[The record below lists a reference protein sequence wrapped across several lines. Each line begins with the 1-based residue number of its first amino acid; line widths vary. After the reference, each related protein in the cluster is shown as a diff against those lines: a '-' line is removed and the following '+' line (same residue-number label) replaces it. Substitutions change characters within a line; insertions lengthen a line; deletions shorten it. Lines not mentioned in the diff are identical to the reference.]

1 MTVKQAGFN
10 LVELIIAMVIGL
22 VLMMSIT
29 TMFVDTK
36 VSANRS
42 STVSS
47 LQQQAQLALQILV
60 EDVRAIASF
69 AEFSGELLTDIKT
82 PETLTLTP
90 GSCSL
95 FIEATSSAVGTF
107 SLPAWANWVEM
118 ASAGTFTESDC
129 INDGGDA
136 GYSMAANSDVLSIA
150 RIQGNTVTVAGM
162 KTSDYYLAVSSQQ
175 TQLFKASAPN
185 GATNI
190 DNAEFYPYLHH
201 TYFVETHATAGPRL
215 TRFSRQGDALVN
227 DLIVSNIESIR
238 IEFGVDTNSPRDG
251 SADIYYRSSDA
262 SFTDDMWSN
271 NQLVSARI
279 YVLARA
285 TSPDLT
291 FNNDANYNLRFTPF
305 TPTANDNYRRFL
317 LSTTVVIRNNI
328 MAVTR

>member
-10 LVELIIAMVIGL
+10 LVELMIALVVGI
-22 VLMMSIT
+22 VLMTSIT

-42 STVSS
+42 STVAN

-60 EDVRAIASF
+60 DDVRSIGSW

-82 PETLTLTP
+82 PESLALNP
-90 GSCSL
+90 DSCSL
-95 FIEATSSAVGTF
+95 FIAATRSATGTF
-107 SLPAWANWVEM
+107 SLPEWANWVEV
-118 ASAGTFTESDC
+118 ASAGTFTEADC
-129 INDGGDA
+129 INDSDDA
-136 GYSMAANSDVLSIA
+136 GYSMAANSDVLSLA
-150 RIQGNTVTVAGM
+150 RILGSTVTVASM
-162 KTSDYYLAVSSQQ
+162 KTTDYYLAVSPQQ
-175 TQLFKASAPN
+175 TQLFKASVPN

-215 TRFSRQGDALVN
+215 TRFSRQGDTLVN
-227 DLIVSNIESIR
+227 DLIVSNIEAFR
-238 IEFGVDTNSPRDG
+238 IEFGVDTSTPRDG
-251 SADIYYRSSDA
+251 RTDIYYPSSDVNLTA
-262 SFTDDMWSN
+262 AMWNN

-285 TSPDLT
+285 STPDQT
-291 FNNDANYNLRFTPF
+291 FNNDANYNDRFTPF
-305 TPTANDNYRRFL
+305 NPTDDDNYRRFL
-317 LSTTVVIRNNI
+317 LSTTVVIRNNM

>member
-1 MTVKQAGFN
+1 MKMKQMGFN
-10 LVELIIAMVIGL
+10 LVELMIALVVGI
-22 VLMMSIT
+22 VLMTSIT

-36 VSANRS
+36 VSVNRS
-42 STVSS
+42 STVSN
-47 LQQQAQLALQILV
+47 LQQQAQLALQVLV
-60 EDVRAIASF
+60 EDVRSIGSW
-69 AEFSGELLTDIKT
+69 AEFSGEPLADIMS
-82 PETLTLTP
+82 PAMALAA

-95 FIEATSSAVGTF
+95 FPTAGGNTTATLSE
-107 SLPAWANWVEM
+107 PQWANWVEI

-129 INDGGDA
+129 INDSDGA
-136 GYSMAANSDVLSIA
+136 GYSLAANSDVLSLA
-150 RIQGNTVTVAGM
+150 RIQGNTVTVAAM
-162 KTSDYYLAVSSQQ
+162 TTTDYYLAVSPQQ
-175 TQLFKASAPN
+175 TQLFKASALN

-201 TYFVETHATAGPRL
+201 TYFVETHATSGPRL
-215 TRFSRQGDALVN
+215 TRFSRQGDTLTN
-227 DLIVSNIESIR
+227 DLIVGNIEAFR
-238 IEFGVDTNSPRDG
+238 IEFGVDTSIPRDG
-251 SADIYYRSSDA
+251 SADSYYLSNDA
-262 SFTDDMWSN
+262 SFTAEMWSN

-285 TSPDLT
+285 TNPDLT